1 MGQDHEVI
9 LKPEELEV
17 YDSSSI
23 PSFSFKFPV
32 CFLTMPQ
39 HCHLGVYDEWSKYI
53 FISIVLNSIVRLKEV
68 TTRTI
73 PVSEEVYKLLEK
85 LRLPGERYDDTIL
98 RLAGIK
104 ARGKDFDRAFKEALD
119 AVVKEDAELLERLAQ

>member
-1 MGQDHEVI
+1 MGS
-9 LKPEELEV
+9 
-17 YDSSSI
+17 YN
-23 PSFSFKFPV
+23 
-32 CFLTMPQ
+32 
-39 HCHLGVYDEWSKYI
+39 EWSKYI
-53 FISIVLNSIVRLKEV
+53 FISIVLDSIVRLKEV